1 MNGFGQTVSSIQV
14 TTFVSRRLT
23 LLLTGTLRTPRTP
36 PRLPLVERLRDAG
49 RLVESVIP
57 AQEEALSSSRFS
69 ASDTSTGSSGSPN
82 SHGALIASLV
92 SSVPLKTQQRT
103 ILRGVYKLIRTT
115 SLRNFNS
122 TQMAASLSK
131 RPTGWVVQRPRKLCA
146 SDVLSKVHQYSAG
159 IVWP

>member
-57 AQEEALSSSRFS
+57 AQEEALLADF
-69 ASDTSTGSSGSPN
+69 
-82 SHGALIASLV
+82 LL
-92 SSVPLKTQQRT
+92 Q
-103 ILRGVYKLIRTT
+103 ILRLDP
-115 SLRNFNS
+115 
-122 TQMAASLSK
+122 AD
-131 RPTGWVVQRPRKLCA
+131 RPTATAL
-146 SDVLSKVHQYSAG
+146 LSHPWLVPSH
-159 IVWP
+159 